1 MNPRRFDR
9 PLFGR
14 SLPVFCSGVLTATLI
29 ACCLGASARAG
40 DQPSLELI
48 QTIDLRGK
56 SGGLDHVALDA
67 GRQRLFVAN
76 KVNNTM
82 DIVDLKAGKLL
93 QQIPG
98 QQGIQGISYAP
109 DLDRIYVGLGGQG
122 LFNIFNAKT
131 YRPLKTIK
139 FADDS
144 DNVRYDPR
152 THLVY
157 VAHAETSLGV
167 VDGKALALKTDIK
180 LPGEAEGF
188 QIEKDRPRMYVCI
201 PSPCKIAVIDT
212 DKNEI
217 AGAYPINLAGGATA
231 VALDEPNHRVFVA
244 CRKEPLL
251 VVLDSESGKEIT
263 SAPIAGDVDDMF
275 FDAQRK
281 KLYASCGEGYLVV
294 IKQKDADTY
303 EAVEKIPTAKGAKT
317 SLFVPETG
325 RLYLAVPRQEGKPGP
340 EIRIYQAKP

>member
-1 MNPRRFDR
+1 MKSRRLDR
-9 PLFGR
+9 PSIFIAGLIGA
-14 SLPVFCSGVLTATLI
+14 VL
-29 ACCLGASARAG
+29 LGASARAG

-48 QTIDLRGK
+48 QTIDLKGK

-82 DIVDLKAGKLL
+82 DVVDLKAGKPLPP
-93 QQIPG
+93 IRG

-122 LFNIFNAKT
+122 LFNIFDAKT

-188 QIEKDRPRMYVCI
+188 QIEKGRPRMYVCI
-201 PSPCKIAVIDT
+201 PSPCQIAIIDT

-217 AGAYPINLAGGATA
+217 AGSYPIQRAGGATA
-231 VALDEPNHRVFVA
+231 IALDEPNHRVFVA

-251 VVLDSESGKEIT
+251 VVLDSETGKEIT
-263 SAPIAGDVDDMF
+263 SVPIAADVDDLF
-275 FDAQRK
+275 FDSQRK
-281 KLYASCGEGYLVV
+281 QIYASCGEGYIVV
-294 IKQKDADTY
+294 IKQKDGDTY